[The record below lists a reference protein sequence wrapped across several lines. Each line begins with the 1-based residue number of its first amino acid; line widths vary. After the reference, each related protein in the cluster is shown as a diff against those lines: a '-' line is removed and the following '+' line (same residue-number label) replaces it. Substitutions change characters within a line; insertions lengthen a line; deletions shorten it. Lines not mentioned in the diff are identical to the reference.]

1 MNCGPE
7 IVASAFLSIRMVR
20 GVSFSAGLETLQTLR
35 SPFAACEASISD
47 FCFDEEAC
55 HANPII
61 GDGPRDMLNACKML
75 NVG

>member
-7 IVASAFLSIRMVR
+7 IEASAFLSIRMVR

-35 SPFAACEASISD
+35 SPFAAWEASISD

-55 HANPII
+55 HANPIV
-61 GDGPRDMLNACKML
+61 GDGPRGVLNACKML